1 MTSTDLDRMPVSA
14 VVSELVG
21 VLGRTYVKALAGVSD
36 RKLVASWMSGAA
48 GMQPRRD
55 RAVRLALQTARV
67 LMQRYDATTVQSWLA
82 GQNSR
87 LARRSAGAMI
97 REIAIGGISDDEVE
111 QHAKAILDA
120 AHVSMIS

>member
-1 MTSTDLDRMPVSA
+1 MPVSA
-14 VVSELVG
+14 VVTELVG
-21 VLGRTYVKALAGVSD
+21 VVGPTYVKALAGVSN
-36 RKLVASWMSGAA
+36 LTGCS

-67 LMQRYDATTVQSWLA
+67 LMQRYDAKTVQSWLA
-82 GQNSR
+82 GQNPR
-87 LARRSAGAMI
+87 LERRSAGAMI
-97 REIAIGGISDDEVE
+97 REIAIGGLSDDQVE